1 MPNHPDQIAAA
12 LRKSRSVLIACHVAP
27 DGDTV
32 GSALALRL
40 ALARVGIPAQ
50 VGSADGVPAAFRA
63 LPGADTVLTTPPTG
77 PVDVGVAM
85 ECSTLERAGTFG
97 PALGRATTLINID
110 HHLNTAGYGHI
121 VYRDPA
127 AAAVGELVGNVIQ
140 ALRVPV
146 DREIAQCLLAALVTD
161 TGSFRYP
168 NTTAQTLRLAAD
180 LMDAGAS
187 VADIVERAYETLSL
201 GALRLRGM
209 ALASVQLSAD
219 KRVAWTTVTPQM
231 LAAAGAVSEDTT
243 GIVGMVRQIDGI
255 RIALLFEVTAGG
267 VKVSIRS
274 RGGARANVIAEAFG
288 GGGHQGAAGFTGTG
302 ELAQV
307 VAQTLAAVQ
316 KEIHQ
321 LADRPSSS

>member
-1 MPNHPDQIAAA
+1 MPNPPDQIAAV

-40 ALARVGIPAQ
+40 ALARLGIPAQ
-50 VGSADGVPAAFRA
+50 VGSADGVPAAFRT
-63 LPGADTVLTTPPTG
+63 LPGADTVLTIPPTG
-77 PVDVGVAM
+77 RFDAGVAV
-85 ECSTLERAGTFG
+85 ECSTLDRAGTFG

-110 HHLNTAGYGHI
+110 HHLNTATYGHI

-127 AAAVGELVGNVIQ
+127 AAAVGELVGKVIQ

-187 VADIVERAYETLSL
+187 VSDIVERAYETRSL
-201 GALRLRGM
+201 GGLRLLGM

-219 KRVAWTTVTPQM
+219 KRIAWTTVTPQI
-231 LAAAGAVSEDTT
+231 LAVAGAVSEDTT

-255 RIALLFEVTAGG
+255 KLALLFEVTAGG

-274 RGGARANVIAEAFG
+274 RGGARANVIAESFG
-288 GGGHQGAAGFTGTG
+288 GGGHQGAAGFTGAG

-307 VAQTLAAVQ
+307 MAQTLAAAER
-316 KEIHQ
+316 EIHQ
-321 LADRPSSS
+321 MVERPSPP

>member
-1 MPNHPDQIAAA
+1 MPNHPDQIATV

-40 ALARVGIPAQ
+40 ALARRGIPAQ
-50 VGSADGVPAAFRA
+50 VGSADGVPAAFQT
-63 LPGADTVLTTPPTG
+63 LPGADQVLTTPPSG
-77 PVDVGVAM
+77 RVDAGVAI
-85 ECSTLERAGTFG
+85 ECSSLERAGTFG
-97 PALGRATTLINID
+97 PALARATTLINID
-110 HHLNTAGYGHI
+110 HHLSTAGYGHI
-121 VYRDPA
+121 IYRDPA

-140 ALRVPV
+140 ALRVSV

-187 VADIVERAYETLSL
+187 LSDIVERAYETRRV
-201 GALRLRGM
+201 GGLRLLGM
-209 ALASVQLSAD
+209 ALASVHLSAD
-219 KRVAWTTVTPQM
+219 KRIAWTTVTPQM

-255 RIALLFEVTAGG
+255 RIALLFEVTADG

-274 RGGARANVIAEAFG
+274 RGGARANLIAEAFR
-288 GGGHQGAAGFTGTG
+288 GGGHQGAAGFTMTG

-307 VAQTLAAVQ
+307 IAQTLAAAER
-316 KEIHQ
+316 EIHQ
-321 LADRPSSS
+321 LAERPSSP